1 MSVEITVKQA
11 DLADVL
17 GAMRIWLDQENCML
31 SSFRHESR
39 GIGFVVIRASFT
51 SAACVA
57 RFQQDFRSISAT
69 VDGTL

>member
-11 DLADVL
+11 DLADAL
-17 GAMRIWLDQENCML
+17 GSMRVWLDQENCML

-51 SAACVA
+51 SAACAA
-57 RFQQDFRSISAT
+57 RFERDFSRISVA
-69 VDGTL
+69 